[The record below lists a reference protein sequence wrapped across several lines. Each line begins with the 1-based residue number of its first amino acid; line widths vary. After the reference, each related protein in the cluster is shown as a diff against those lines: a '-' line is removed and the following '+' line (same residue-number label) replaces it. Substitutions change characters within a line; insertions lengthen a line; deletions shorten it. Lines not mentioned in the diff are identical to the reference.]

1 MMASKQLEVRHPI
14 TKELV
19 SYITYASKMA
29 VTDYTRFDSMIA
41 EDVADKDVPYN
52 SNLSHAHKVE
62 FVANLSKKDRIIGGK
77 HLALADGGAN
87 GNIIA
92 TDMRIIY
99 FNSNGKCVSIGIAE
113 DHQLTGNR
121 LCCGC
126 SVAKSSHGWIKLYWH
141 QGAQMKTQQ
150 NSILS
155 VVQMRDNG
163 CLVNDIAKAHGRKQI
178 IQTPN
183 GMKQPFVIKN
193 GLPYLEHYY
202 PTDEQMKNITRL
214 GWMTSKATWD
224 PSKLDDIA
232 GASDCSISQFLT
244 YSY

>member
-1 MMASKQLEVRHPI
+1 
-14 TKELV
+14 
-19 SYITYASKMA
+19 
-29 VTDYTRFDSMIA
+29 
-41 EDVADKDVPYN
+41 
-52 SNLSHAHKVE
+52 
-62 FVANLSKKDRIIGGK
+62 
-77 HLALADGGAN
+77 
-87 GNIIA
+87 
-92 TDMRIIY
+92 
-99 FNSNGKCVSIGIAE
+99 
-113 DHQLTGNR
+113 
-121 LCCGC
+121 
-126 SVAKSSHGWIKLYWH
+126 
-141 QGAQMKTQQ
+141 MKTQQ